1 MRPDGDADGDRAVI
15 RPNDQR
21 GQGLVEFSMTII
33 VFLVILMGVVDFGMA
48 VYKFNGVSQAAR
60 EIARVTSVHPCA
72 TPGALTCSPGG
83 SAETQAVVNVQ
94 KGLVPGLANPSF
106 TCIDYTGAA
115 KTGSCDFSQ
124 DSVQVEITAPYQPI
138 TPLLGLTGTW
148 TMKGSSSAQI
158 Q

>member
-1 MRPDGDADGDRAVI
+1 MTSRHDAA
-15 RPNDQR
+15 R

-48 VYKFNGVSQAAR
+48 IYKYNGVSQAAR

-72 TPGALTCSPGG
+72 VPGALTCAPGTST
-83 SAETQAVVNVQ
+83 SAETQAVIDVQ
-94 KGLVPGLANPSF
+94 KGLVPGLEDPTF
-106 TCIDYTGAA
+106 TCIDPTGAPA
-115 KTGSCDFSQ
+115 SPCDFSQ
-124 DSVQVEITAPYQPI
+124 DSVRVEIEAPYQPM